1 MSNVCL
7 LFFFLQDLIT
17 WYQRFMWMLQLW
29 AALGTVLAFLWPA
42 GAVYHLE
49 AQAMVVS
56 YIPSG
61 LLRFWELWSVGLDL
75 WERF

>member
-1 MSNVCL
+1 
-7 LFFFLQDLIT
+7 
-17 WYQRFMWMLQLW
+17 MLQLW